1 MYTGCVVSTVSPFEA
16 RAD

>member
-1 MYTGCVVSTVSPFEA
+1 MYTGCVVSTVSPLEA